1 MAHMSSVCFITYCVI
16 LSTVCDDHHFKDE
29 FLYFRFRNDE
39 PSKRKT
45 AGNKIKKRV
54 GSLLGGTSTAT
65 SEDTSSIGEPDYRL
79 STTSYDSSQNSSES
93 INNTGMSSSATPPL
107 EEDNEEMDE

>member
-1 MAHMSSVCFITYCVI
+1 M
-16 LSTVCDDHHFKDE
+16 LTVCDDHHFKDE

-54 GSLLGGTSTAT
+54 GSLLATSST
-65 SEDTSSIGEPDYRL
+65 SEDTGSVGEPDNRL
-79 STTSYDSSQNSSES
+79 SMTSYDSSQNSSES
-93 INNTGMSSSATPPL
+93 INNTGVSSTTPPL
-107 EEDNEEMDE
+107 EEEDDEEVDE